1 MDDFESALKRRMEWD
16 TAVQEVEKAVR
27 LRLDDMDSRFSTCAS
42 EDDKE
47 RLAQAWAR
55 ILQG

>member
-27 LRLDDMDSRFSTCAS
+27 LRLDAMDSRFSYAS

>member
-1 MDDFESALKRRMEWD
+1 MDDFESTLKRRMEWD

-27 LRLDDMDSRFSTCAS
+27 FRLDAMDSRFSYAS

-47 RLAQAWAR
+47 RLAQAWVR

>member
-1 MDDFESALKRRMEWD
+1 MDDFESALTRRMEWD

-27 LRLDDMDSRFSTCAS
+27 LRLDAMDSGFSYAS

-55 ILQG
+55 LLQG